1 MKTWVDADA
10 CPVVVKDILFR
21 AVALPPPGFSQRDKQ
36 AFANNLDRFLTKHA
50 QSG

>member
-21 AVALPPPGFSQRDKQ
+21 AVALPPQGSVNATNRRSRITWI
-36 AFANNLDRFLTKHA
+36 AF
-50 QSG
+50 